1 MKRSFAFLFAGLCAA
16 TVARCGSD
24 DNSNFDG
31 GPVKDATSPDSN
43 PFPQGDGAP
52 STYSDFPSN
61 PIVDSSLPGNI
72 GTLFGSP
79 DAGASAAPCV
89 AEPADDAMIPKNW
102 TPLFLE
108 YASSGANVFEIRLAV
123 DNQTNQAVIYV
134 PTVTYTLD
142 TSIWKQLALHSSGH
156 DIVISIRAGTL
167 NGTTLTNIT
176 SESVETVHIAPVD
189 APGSVVYWSSTGG
202 TSFKGFTVGDTT
214 SKTVLTPTT
223 ASPASAGAGT
233 VYCVSCHTS
242 SPDGTYIFYT
252 RDVTPTGSLRAIDAR
267 TVTTA
272 ATPNAADVSPSALA
286 LLARDHEGAP
296 ILNAQHYSASDSIAL
311 SVLYDPTA
319 TGSPNYQLV
328 WTDLHAVDATG
339 SGVVARTGDPN
350 AGISSPA
357 WSHDGNT
364 IAYVSAD
371 SSGEAVIANGGNIDI
386 YTVPYNNHAGG
397 AATKLTGASDP
408 NYHEFY
414 PIYSPDD
421 TMLAFNRTASTCN
434 YGADPSQQC
443 GSSYNQVAAEVFVV
457 PGAGGSALRLRA
469 NDPPTCT
476 TLVSPGLT
484 NAWPRWAPAAQAFT
498 SGGAQYKYYWLIF
511 SSKRRPATGLNP
523 QLYVSAIVTK
533 VTNNTETIY
542 ADYPAVYVPAQ
553 DPTQNNHTPAWDNFD
568 VQGIVN

>member
-1 MKRSFAFLFAGLCAA
+1 MKRSFLLLAAIAFA
-16 TVARCGSD
+16 VRCGSGD
-24 DNSNFDG
+24 DKSNFDG
-31 GPVKDATSPDSN
+31 GPPQDATTTDSN
-43 PFPQGDGAP
+43 PFPNQDSGP

-61 PIVDSSLPGNI
+61 PIVDPSLPSN
-72 GTLFGSP
+72 TPSLFGSP
-79 DAGASAAPCV
+79 DAGTAAPPCI
-89 AEPADDAMIPKNW
+89 AEPAADAMIPRNW

-108 YASSGANVFEIRLAV
+108 YASAGANVFEIRLQI
-123 DNQTNQAVIYV
+123 DNQTNEGVIYV
-134 PTVTYTLD
+134 PTTTYTLD
-142 TSIWKQLALHSSGH
+142 LTIWKQVALHSSGH
-156 DIVISIRAGTL
+156 DLNISLRAGTL
-167 NGTTLTNIT
+167 SGQTITNIT
-176 SESVETVHIAPVD
+176 SESTSTVHIAPVD

-202 TSFKGFTVGDTT
+202 TSFKGFTVGDVT

-267 TVTTA
+267 TVASA
-272 ATPNAADVSPSALA
+272 AAPAAADVSASALA

-296 ILNAQHYSASDSIAL
+296 LLNANHYSSGDSVAL

-328 WTDLHAVDATG
+328 WTDLHATDLTG
-339 SGVVARTGDPN
+339 WGVVARTGDAN

-357 WSHDGNT
+357 WSRDGNT
-364 IAYVSAD
+364 IAYVSSD

-386 YTVPYNNHAGG
+386 YTVPYNNRAGG
-397 AATKLTGASDP
+397 AAKPLTGASDP

-414 PIYSPDD
+414 PVYSPND
-421 TMLAFNRTASTCN
+421 TLLAFNRTAATCN
-434 YGADPSQQC
+434 YGTDPSQQC

-457 PGAGGSALRLRA
+457 PAGGGSAQRLRA

-476 TLVSPGLT
+476 TLQSPGLT
-484 NAWPRWAPAAQAFT
+484 NAWPRWAPASQDYSNNGT
-498 SGGAQYKYYWLIF
+498 QYKYYWLVF

-523 QLYVSAIVTK
+523 QLYVSAIVTT
-533 VTNNTETIY
+533 VTNNVETVY
-542 ADYPAVYVPAQ
+542 ADYPAIYVLAQ

-568 VQGIVN
+568 VQDIPN